1 MVLCSLMHREL
12 VAWTPDDNADSAMFA
27 LEDSG
32 ETSWDQFAVNR
43 RKFGYESGWNEDF
56 YTVKLDKNK

>member
-1 MVLCSLMHREL
+1 LINREL
-12 VAWTPDDNADSAMFA
+12 VAWTPDDNSMDPSMFA

-32 ETSWDQFAVNR
+32 EGGWDQFAVNR
-43 RKFGYESGWNEDF
+43 NKFGYETGWNEDY